1 MSFSFDQIALEPEQ
15 KELFIQMAEAA
26 KSVPRENRSPFIL
39 ANSKDGT
46 CIIAPAPAGRNSNI
60 RGFANGDPEVL
71 ASNGLLNPGFG
82 SRGGKN
88 YIITPEGFLYYE
100 WLMKQQGKPVER
112 IEKQTLQY
120 LEFAEFRKKYR
131 DAYRKLKE
139 AEEMLWAAEKEEQFT
154 IIGHLCRVSMKKF
167 AADLHTQVFGSDLNE
182 DKKYDIKRM
191 RAVIDKKGAE
201 KGETVKPFLDAL
213 LAYWG
218 TLSDLANRQAHGN
231 EKEGEA
237 LTWEDARR
245 LVFQTVNVMVELD
258 RALGVKS

>member
-1 MSFSFDQIALEPEQ
+1 MSFDQIALEPEQ

-46 CIIAPAPAGRNSNI
+46 CLIAPAPAGMNSNI
-60 RGFANGDPEVL
+60 RGFAHGDPEVL

-154 IIGHLCRVSMKKF
+154 IIGHLCREAVQDF
-167 AADLHTQVFGSDLNE
+167 AGELYKQVFGNYSESPIEHTNNRIE
-182 DKKYDIKRM
+182 
-191 RAVIDKKGAE
+191 AVILERYNSKKVRKYLRTLFE
-201 KGETVKPFLDAL
+201 
-213 LAYWG
+213 YWKAVEG
-218 TLSDLANRQAHGN
+218 LVQKQEHRGQK
-231 EKEGEA
+231 EKEK